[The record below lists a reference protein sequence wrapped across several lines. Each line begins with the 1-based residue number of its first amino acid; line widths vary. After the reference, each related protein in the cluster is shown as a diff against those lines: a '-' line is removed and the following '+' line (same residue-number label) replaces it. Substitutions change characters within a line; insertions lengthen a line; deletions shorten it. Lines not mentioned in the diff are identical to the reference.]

1 GGAGGLEG
9 QPSSPASR
17 ARRGR
22 CGERPG
28 RAAIH
33 PRWRLARRRRHGGAS
48 RPADAGADRSRDRE
62 LVSRARGSPHP
73 GSRWRAGMARVSS
86 ATPIVALDVAS
97 APEAM
102 TIVDELGASCR
113 FYKVGSEL
121 FTGVGPAI
129 VAALRDRGCDV
140 FLDLKLHDIP
150 TTVAGA
156 VRTAA
161 ALGARLVTVHAT
173 GGEAMLSAA
182 VSSAGD
188 QTKCGVLAVTVLT
201 SLASRDVAGAWGRP
215 DALDLSTEVQ
225 RLAAMVANVGAHG
238 VVCSGRE

>member
-1 GGAGGLEG
+1 
-9 QPSSPASR
+9 
-17 ARRGR
+17 
-22 CGERPG
+22 
-28 RAAIH
+28 
-33 PRWRLARRRRHGGAS
+33 
-48 RPADAGADRSRDRE
+48 
-62 LVSRARGSPHP
+62 
-73 GSRWRAGMARVSS
+73 MARVSS
-86 ATPIVALDVAS
+86 STPIVALDVAS

-238 VVCSGRE
+238 VVCSGREARGVRDRYGDALRVLVPGVRPAGAATQDQARSVTAREAAEAGASYVVIGRAVTQAPDRAHAFEAMLRELG